1 MNKVIIVQISS
12 FYIPTQSAYLGES
25 SDSVLIGKEWRV
37 IANLEVKVNRFVRE
51 GWELIAEA
59 ELVGAIFGCCEGKA
73 VVLLLH
79 LLVESSS
86 IWVLQTTVHIVVA
99 TSDNLQ
105 KHKEHQYINV
115 VTQHRHQI
123 TLALWLRKVGEK
135 QHLQASTTD
144 PRKSGQHPTLSKQV
158 EKKRL

>member
-1 MNKVIIVQISS
+1 MNKVIIVQIVLS
-12 FYIPTQSAYLGES
+12 FYIHTQSAYLGES
-25 SDSVLIGKEWRV
+25 SNSVLIGKEWRV
-37 IANLEVKVNRFVRE
+37 IANLEVKVDRFVRE

-105 KHKEHQYINV
+105 KHKEHQYINI
-115 VTQHRHQI
+115 VTEHRHQI
-123 TLALWLRKVGEK
+123 TLTSESGGKT
-135 QHLQASTTD
+135 ASTSIYNW
-144 PRKSGQHPTLSKQV
+144 PAQV
-158 EKKRL
+158 GTPPCLK